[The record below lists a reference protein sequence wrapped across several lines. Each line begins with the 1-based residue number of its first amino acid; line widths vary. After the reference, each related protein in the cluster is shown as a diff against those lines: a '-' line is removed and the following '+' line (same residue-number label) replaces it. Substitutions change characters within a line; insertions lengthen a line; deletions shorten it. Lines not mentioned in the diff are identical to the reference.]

1 MFCEISFCAKNFS
14 PVPSPPF
21 WSRSLAQ
28 IVTKPTTLETPWDH
42 QTPVGECLT
51 RPPSIRTELF
61 LMHNVLQTNHVSYT
75 ATLFDKGVDT
85 VCVPHTR
92 HQPEVLLC
100 HQWGISSLLGL
111 PGRRHTMLVMV
122 LVQWRPHC
130 QEIMKY
136 QRDHQNQKALFFF
149 LYREK
154 KPRSAVVAKVQ
165 REKGTIEK

>member
-1 MFCEISFCAKNFS
+1 MFCEIRFYAKEFQPRVIS
-14 PVPSPPF
+14 TF
-21 WSRSLAQ
+21 L
-28 IVTKPTTLETPWDH
+28 VTFPATDRDITNNTGN
-42 QTPVGECLT
+42 TV
-51 RPPSIRTELF
+51 RPPNTSWWVFDEATKHQNRTF
-61 LMHNVLQTNHVSYT
+61 LMHNVLQTSHVSYT

-111 PGRRHTMLVMV
+111 PGRRHTALVMV

-130 QEIMKY
+130 QEIMTY

-149 LYREK
+149 CTGRRSPVVQLSPKYREK
-154 KPRSAVVAKVQ
+154 RWP
-165 REKGTIEK
+165 